1 MRLLRLDASG
11 RVALP
16 KSVRQRLGFRAGEM
30 IEASELDEG
39 IFLRPLKPSSLVRQN
54 GFWVHTGKMADGFDS
69 QRLLS
74 DLREERLRKIL
85 GPIDPAEE

>member
-1 MRLLRLDASG
+1 MRLRLDASG
-11 RVALP
+11 RLTLP
-16 KSVRQRLGFRAGEM
+16 KSVRRRFGLRAGEM
-30 IEASELDEG
+30 IEASDSEEG
-39 IFLRPLKPSSLVRQN
+39 IFLRPIKPSSLVREN

-85 GPIDPAEE
+85 GTTDPAEE